1 MPEFTIANLLQIII
15 GLGLFNVWILR
26 SQQVTA
32 YRGGDASTLREEF
45 EEYGLPVWVFF
56 LVGTLKIAA
65 AVVLIAGV
73 WLSEVEV
80 LVAPAAAVVSVLM
93 VGALAMH
100 AKVKD
105 PLMRFAPALTVL
117 VMTVALLILSL

>member
-1 MPEFTIANLLQIII
+1 MPEFDIANILQIII

-26 SQQVTA
+26 SRRNTGF
-32 YRGGDASTLREEF
+32 RGGDASTLREEF
-45 EEYGLPVWVFF
+45 DEYGLPVWAFF
-56 LVGTLKIAA
+56 AVGTTKIAA

-73 WLSEVEV
+73 WLPQVV
-80 LVAPAAAVVSVLM
+80 VPAAAVVTVLM

-105 PLMRFAPALTVL
+105 PPARYVPALTVL
-117 VMTVALLILSL
+117 AMTVALLILAW